1 MLQIERVKLE
11 LDEEESLLGRKAAAI
26 LRLPQEEL
34 RELRVLRKA
43 VDAREGVRFVYTL
56 QVRVKNEAQVLR
68 RCRTADPGGTP
79 AQKLVIEIGVEFFHH
94 SRGSFPHVC
103 SVLRNGCFTHKT
115 FGRGKVLTKN
125 RKIFSPLLP

>member
-34 RELRVLRKA
+34 RELRILRKA

-56 QVRVKNEAQVLR
+56 QAAVKNPNKVR
-68 RCRTADPGGTP
+68 RNRGYSRRRRRSTGCPPPSPLPGPGPWWWARGPGGSSAPWPWPGAARRPSCWSGGGT
-79 AQKLVIEIGVEFFHH
+79 
-94 SRGSFPHVC
+94 
-103 SVLRNGCFTHKT
+103 
-115 FGRGKVLTKN
+115 
-125 RKIFSPLLP
+125 